1 MVLALVVL
9 GRGHA
14 QEAWCGELLPEG
26 WGVEVVLEKPD
37 RAGALEL
44 LSTEPAQPYL
54 VECSRSPCQCGEV
67 E

>member
-14 QEAWCGELLPEG
+14 QEAWCGELPPEG
-26 WGVEVVLEKPD
+26 WCVEVAQDGLD

-54 VECSRSPCQCGEV
+54 VDCSRSLCQCDEV

>member
-1 MVLALVVL
+1 M
-9 GRGHA
+9 
-14 QEAWCGELLPEG
+14 
-26 WGVEVVLEKPD
+26 EVVLDRPD

-54 VECSRSPCQCGEV
+54 VECSRAACQCGEV